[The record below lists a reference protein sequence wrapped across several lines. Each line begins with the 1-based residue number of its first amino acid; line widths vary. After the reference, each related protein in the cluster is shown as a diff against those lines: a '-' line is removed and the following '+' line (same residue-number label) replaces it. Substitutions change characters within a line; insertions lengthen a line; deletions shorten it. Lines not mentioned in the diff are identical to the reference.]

1 MAVFLV
7 SLLQIA
13 CADTLLTA
21 EGFAGKP
28 PGGTAVVSTS
38 TVSLGGGLYETNL
51 DATSNSA
58 WVYFDFENP
67 SGITVADPLSNN
79 DWDIAFERFMIKVNG
94 GASGN
99 ANVQVVALNA
109 DNFTARAQAPSPFV
123 PATTDVVDA
132 GDGGD
137 ACRPTTAGVLFAFLN
152 STATPNACWFSYSIG
167 HLTVRDMTY
176 VLKTY
181 ANKYYK
187 IQIKTYYSETGTAAK
202 FRFQW
207 AEVTPP

>member
-1 MAVFLV
+1 
-7 SLLQIA
+7 SLLQVA

-28 PGGTAVVSTS
+28 SGGATIAGTVSI
-38 TVSLGGGLYETNL
+38 SLGGGLYETKL
-51 DATSNSA
+51 DATSDSA

-67 SGITVADPLSNN
+67 SGITVANPSTNN
-79 DWDIAFERFMIKVNG
+79 DWDIAFKRFMIKVNG

-109 DNFTARAQAPSPFV
+109 DNFASRTQAPSPFT
-123 PATTDVVDA
+123 PATNDVVDA
-132 GDGGD
+132 GDGDD
-137 ACRPTTAGVLFAFLN
+137 ACRPTPAGVLFAFLN

-176 VLKTY
+176 ILRTY

-187 IQIKTYYSETGTAAK
+187 IQIKAYYSETGTAAK
-202 FRFQW
+202 YRFQW
-207 AEVTPP
+207 AEVTSP